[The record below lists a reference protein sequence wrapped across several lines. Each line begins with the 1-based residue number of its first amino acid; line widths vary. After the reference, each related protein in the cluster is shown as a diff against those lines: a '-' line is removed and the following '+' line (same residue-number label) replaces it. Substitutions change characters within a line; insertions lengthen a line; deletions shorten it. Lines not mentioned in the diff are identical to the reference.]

1 MEEKLFETNYDVT
14 KKSKVLKFYEAN
26 KILIY
31 SVIFLFVFCIALVT
45 YYSESNKKER
55 TEISNNYISAKIYIQ
70 NNKKNEATKILKSI
84 VLSNNETYSTLSLFL
99 ILNENLIE
107 NKRELINLFDHVLE
121 NNKYEKE
128 VENLIIFKKAVLQSD
143 FVDETELL
151 QSIKPLIN
159 TNTLWKPH
167 ALLLLGDYFVFKKEY
182 LKAKEFYLQILSI
195 KDLNRELY
203 ENAELQ
209 LSLISND

>member
-182 LKAKEFYLQILSI
+182 LKAKEFYIQI
-195 KDLNRELY
+195 
-203 ENAELQ
+203 
-209 LSLISND
+209 

>member
-128 VENLIIFKKAVLQSD
+128 VENLIVFKKAVLQSD